1 MSDQRVAVTG
11 LGLVTPAGDS
21 PQAVWETLCAGRSL
35 AARDPALA
43 GLSVDFSCQVSGFDA
58 VTELGVR
65 MSRRLDRFAHL
76 GLAAA
81 RRAVRDAGLAPH
93 EWAAERVGVV
103 LGVSSNS
110 LQTYAQEFSQLGG
123 GRPSAV
129 SPLALARSIPSQL
142 AGEVAID
149 LGARGPN
156 FVTTSACASSMT
168 AIGVARDLIRAGT
181 CDIVLTG
188 GGESP
193 RAPMNV
199 ACLTQMKALS
209 RECPAGPGSAS
220 RPFDVDRGGLVLGE
234 GAAVLALESA
244 AHARARGARVRAF
257 VRGYGASA
265 DAYHPIAPHP
275 GGRGAEQ
282 ALRSALADAG
292 CAPADVDHVSAHG
305 TGTRRGDAVEA
316 DVLLR
321 VFGTPPVVTAA
332 KSVVGHAMGAAGALA
347 TAFTLLAME
356 HQAVPPTANLAEQ
369 EAGRELDIPTGRHRR
384 LPVGTAVVN
393 AFGFGG
399 QNAVLLLTAP

>member
-1 MSDQRVAVTG
+1 MSDRHVAVSG

-21 PQAVWETLCAGRSL
+21 PRTVWETLCAGRSL

-43 GLSVDFSCQVSGFDA
+43 GLPVDFSCQVSGFDA
-58 VTELGVR
+58 TAELGVR

-81 RRAVRDAGLAPH
+81 RRAVSDAGLTPGG
-93 EWAAERVGVV
+93 WSAERVGVV

-110 LQTYAQEFSQLGG
+110 LQTYEQEFSRLGE
-123 GRPSAV
+123 GRPAAV
-129 SPLALARSIPSQL
+129 SPLALPRSIPSLL

-181 CDIVLTG
+181 CDIVITG
-188 GGESP
+188 GSESP
-193 RAPMNV
+193 RAPMNA
-199 ACLTQMKALS
+199 ACFTQMKALS
-209 RECPAGPGSAS
+209 REHSCPESAS
-220 RPFDVDRGGLVLGE
+220 RPFDVDRDGLVLGE
-234 GAAVLALESA
+234 GAAVLVLEA
-244 AHARARGARVRAF
+244 TEHARARGARVRAL

-282 ALRSALADAG
+282 ALRGALVDAG
-292 CAPADVDHVSAHG
+292 CTPADVDHVSAHG
-305 TGTRRGDAVEA
+305 TGTQLGDAVEA
-316 DVLLR
+316 DVLHR

-332 KSVVGHAMGAAGALA
+332 KSIVGHAMGAAGAIA
-347 TAFTLLAME
+347 TALTVLAME
-356 HQAVPPTANLAEQ
+356 HQAVFPTANLTRQ
-369 EAGRELDIPTGRHRR
+369 EAGRELDIPTGRPRDAA
-384 LPVGTAVVN
+384 LTTAVVN

-399 QNAVLLLTAP
+399 QNAVVVLTTP